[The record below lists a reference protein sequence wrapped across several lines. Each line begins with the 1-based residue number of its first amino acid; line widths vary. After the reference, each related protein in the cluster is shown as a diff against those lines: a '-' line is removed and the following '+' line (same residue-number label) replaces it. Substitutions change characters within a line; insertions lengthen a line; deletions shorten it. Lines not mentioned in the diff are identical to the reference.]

1 MIFYKYTVDC
11 SKLELEEYANEKDKM
26 KRLYSRDSPILDFNR
41 EFLALYQID
50 KKSYL
55 VISDILQKK
64 MTIVAAHR
72 AEPLGCVCDAL
83 IREKLPE
90 VQILKKEEITGEELE
105 KELIRAYQYGWSDY
119 SSDSVFKKLQLNIQP
134 EPSYF
139 EEPHYQISE
148 RLYAGDSA
156 TRKHTKE
163 QMEKYIRLPVYDFL
177 RKRLFR
183 DKFR

>member
-1 MIFYKYTVDC
+1 MIFYKYTIDC

-72 AEPLGCVCDAL
+72 AEPLGCV
-83 IREKLPE
+83 
-90 VQILKKEEITGEELE
+90 
-105 KELIRAYQYGWSDY
+105 
-119 SSDSVFKKLQLNIQP
+119 
-134 EPSYF
+134 
-139 EEPHYQISE
+139 
-148 RLYAGDSA
+148 
-156 TRKHTKE
+156 
-163 QMEKYIRLPVYDFL
+163 
-177 RKRLFR
+177 
-183 DKFR
+183 